1 MHILGNMGCH
11 LTCHTCQSLLIGPQ
25 SVAASQL
32 DNKNC
37 TSSFKFSWY
46 AVQYTMKCV
55 KDEAKIYSLDFHW
68 KPGYYTCLLT
78 PNPPLPITWV
88 YRLIKLHRQPTVV
101 PQFVMNIDGCRQ
113 VDQEAK
119 LEFTLQKTEMEL
131 PCLVPIIFS
140 L

>member
-1 MHILGNMGCH
+1 MYTIYILDPRSTVFQEKIGAIPTRKKKCMHILGNMRCH

-25 SVAASQL
+25 PVAASQL

-37 TSSFKFSWY
+37 KSAFKFSWY

-55 KDEAKIYSLDFHW
+55 NDEAKIYSLNFHW

-101 PQFVMNIDGCRQ
+101 PQFVMTID
-113 VDQEAK
+113 
-119 LEFTLQKTEMEL
+119 
-131 PCLVPIIFS
+131 
-140 L
+140 